1 MLRLTGHVHRMC
13 PDGNIHKQYNNNRLC
28 HLNFAWQMP
37 FLLASVLQ
45 RIRTNNGNQLQH
57 ARQEKIFMTPQTSP
71 QVSSEKRIY
80 EDEVQVSYFVKKRK
94 GSPSRLCEAKLLD
107 ISNAG
112 LCMEISPED
121 SEIYMESGG
130 QVFLLNRSIDIQIFC
145 RSHPNNV
152 SVEGYV
158 KWLQREEENEAG
170 IDPGGIRVG
179 VLFSFDNADQRWEL
193 AELVSLLKTDT
204 TNCRECNA
212 PVSADA
218 PLCYN
223 CGSKLVRRRAF
234 LRKILDNLLAGDKAG
249 THK

>member
-1 MLRLTGHVHRMC
+1 M
-13 PDGNIHKQYNNNRLC
+13 
-28 HLNFAWQMP
+28 
-37 FLLASVLQ
+37 ASQPSFEV
-45 RIRTNNGNQLQH
+45 
-57 ARQEKIFMTPQTSP
+57 SP
-71 QVSSEKRIY
+71 KNLIY
-80 EDEVQVSYFVKKRK
+80 EDEVQVSYFVKKRRGK
-94 GSPSRLCEAKLLD
+94 PSRICEATLLD

-170 IDPGGIRVG
+170 IDPGGIRAG
-179 VLFSFDNADQRWEL
+179 VLFSFESTDQRWEL

-204 TNCRECNA
+204 ANCRECNA